1 MACFEYGTI
10 VELGARETL
19 TLPDARSATLRVTRG
34 TVWITQ
40 EGDPQ
45 DVVLRAGDGWVVE
58 RNGLTVVEAQG
69 DVALCIVGR
78 RIESLLAQRRDSA
91 RSPSVWAQTHDA
103 VLSLLA
109 AFVTSPRRGPTP
121 YV

>member
-10 VELGARETL
+10 VELGARETM
-19 TLPDARSATLRVTRG
+19 TLPDARSAMLRVTRG

-40 EGDPQ
+40 ESDPQ
-45 DVVLRAGDGWVVE
+45 DVVLRAGDTWVVE
-58 RNGLTVVEAQG
+58 RNGLTVVEAQE
-69 DVALCIVGR
+69 DVSLCVVGR
-78 RIESLLAQRRDSA
+78 RIETLLAQRSQSA

-103 VLSLLA
+103 VLSLLT
-109 AFVTSPRRGPTP
+109 AFLASPRRGPAP

>member
-10 VELGARETL
+10 VELGAQETV

-45 DVVLRAGDGWVVE
+45 DVVLRAGDSWVVE

-69 DVALCIVGR
+69 DVAFCIVGR
-78 RIESLLAQRRDSA
+78 RIESLLARRRHSA

-109 AFVTSPRRGPTP
+109 AFVTSPRRGPAP